1 MRWFFVACLC
11 LNGIG
16 NVYAET
22 LESPNGVVPDTS
34 PASVIAPSISAL
46 QSDAKDVTKI
56 ANDHLRVMREEIKKS
71 ATKKS
76 SFLFFSSSITPLNQ
90 ALLNDLNDY
99 LNVYGQK
106 SLSVEAVQLK
116 AILHNRMD
124 QNEALAMDFLTI
136 LSAYSGSRYEKASRK
151 GLSDLLNDQLKYHKA
166 VIDDILNL
174 DFSTMP
180 TQEDRL
186 FALLT
191 GLSAIDDKDFNP
203 VIAKACSQFLVR
215 YPDYRKNDMI
225 QNILAAHAGKNYHV
239 AIYHYRT
246 LLTIYP
252 QSHLRPNALYSIG
265 EIQRTGLKA
274 YEDAV
279 ISYKQVIK
287 QFSSSDVAKQSYIK
301 LALTQSK
308 HLRLYQEALMT
319 LNTTVEK
326 YADDPVGKQ
335 ALQMLGEIY
344 SKKTKEYAK
353 AVESYRKL
361 STIFSGDDGLEA
373 LQEAEKIASSSMRD
387 YALVIAIDEQLI
399 RDYDNSPLAPEKMMN
414 IANIYDKKLK
424 QKSSAIATYQRV
436 IESYPNSKQAKQAS
450 ANIKKLEKTGAKS
463 GLF

>member
-1 MRWFFVACLC
+1 MRWFFVVWLC
-11 LNGIG
+11 LNGID
-16 NVYAET
+16 NVYAEA
-22 LESPNGVVPDTS
+22 LGAPNVASPSN
-34 PASVIAPSISAL
+34 IALRTDI
-46 QSDAKDVTKI
+46 KDVTKI

-76 SFLFFSSSITPLNQ
+76 IFSFFSFSITPLDQ

-116 AILHNRMD
+116 AILHNRMN

-136 LSAYSGSRYEKASRK
+136 ISSYSGSRYEKASRK
-151 GLSDLLNDQLKYHKA
+151 GLSDLLNDKLKYHKA
-166 VIDDILNL
+166 VIDDVLKL
-174 DFSTMP
+174 DFSAMP
-180 TQEDRL
+180 TKKDRL
-186 FALLT
+186 FALLN
-191 GLSAIDDKDFNP
+191 GLSSIDNKDFNP
-203 VIAKACSQFLVR
+203 VIAKACSQFLVH
-215 YPDYRKNDMI
+215 YPDNHKNDII

-239 AIYHYRT
+239 AMYHYRT
-246 LLTIYP
+246 LLMIYP
-252 QSHLRPNALYSIG
+252 QSHLRPNALYGIG

-279 ISYKQVIK
+279 NSYKQVIK
-287 QFSSSDVAKQSYIK
+287 QFPRSNVAKQSYIK

-308 HLRLYQEALMT
+308 YLGLYQEALMT
-319 LNTTVEK
+319 LNTVVEK
-326 YADDPVGKQ
+326 YADDPLGKQ

-373 LQEAEKIASSSMRD
+373 LQEAEKIASSSMRN
-387 YALVIAIDEQLI
+387 YALLIAIDEQLI
-399 RDYDNSPLAPEKMMN
+399 RDYANNPLAPEKMMD

-424 QKSSAIATYQRV
+424 QRSSAIATYQRV
-436 IESYPNSKQAKQAS
+436 IESYPNSKQAKKAS
-450 ANIKKLEKTGAKS
+450 SNIRKLEKPGGNS